1 MDVRALLSELNI
13 EFKDHGESPLVS
25 AGWVGVECP
34 FCGKG
39 TNKPGL
45 GVHLRT
51 LRCSCWKCG
60 AHHLASVLHETTGL
74 PWASI
79 KQRLTD
85 LDANLD
91 VSRITKPTGRYREPV
106 GVGPLLPV
114 HRQYLVKRGFDPDET
129 AEVWGVR
136 GIGLAPKLQWR
147 LFLPVTVRD
156 KPVSWITRA
165 IGDVE
170 LRYISADPTDESVHL
185 KQTLY
190 GEGLAKQAVIV
201 VEGPIDAWRI
211 GPGAV
216 ATYGLSHTPA
226 QVARIARYSTRVI
239 CFDREAAA
247 QRRARR
253 LADDLCIMPGETYVV
268 TLSGPDPDGSPPE
281 EIAELRKQFL
291 Q

>member
-1 MDVRALLSELNI
+1 MDVRTLLSELNI
-13 EFKDHGESPLVS
+13 PYKDHGESPLVS
-25 AGWVGVECP
+25 AGWAGAECP
-34 FCGKG
+34 FCGRG

-45 GVHLRT
+45 GIHLRT

-60 AHHLASVLHETTGL
+60 THHLASVLHEITGL
-74 PWASI
+74 PWSAI

-85 LDANLD
+85 LDANPGI
-91 VSRITKPTGRYREPV
+91 SRVTKPTGRYREPV

-114 HRQYLVKRGFDPDET
+114 HRQYLAKRGFDPDEI

-156 KPVSWITRA
+156 KPVSWTTRA
-165 IGDVE
+165 VGDVE
-170 LRYISADPTDESVHL
+170 LRYVSADPTDESVHL
-185 KQTLY
+185 KETLY
-190 GEGLAKQAVIV
+190 GEGLVKQAVVV
-201 VEGPIDAWRI
+201 VEGPTDAWRI

-216 ATYGLSHTPA
+216 ATYGLSHTAA

-253 LADDLCIMPGETYVV
+253 LADDLATGAGETYVV
-268 TLSGPDPDGSPPE
+268 RMSGKDPCDSPVD
-281 EIAELRKQFL
+281 EILELRKRFL
-291 Q
+291 E